1 MAVSGTMLIGQEK
14 LAARLQ
20 VLEKEINHRT
30 AEALRKAGGEIIR
43 VTLPRVPVETTELR
57 GRSFNE
63 GPLQDGD
70 KHVQYVGFEK
80 FSGSNLSGEGIM
92 LSYGKDNPNAIGKAY
107 AVPVHENLEAHH
119 DVGEAKFLE
128 HGVQETESYLLKYLA
143 KEMEL

>member
-1 MAVSGTMLIGQEK
+1 MMLIGQEK

-20 VLEKEINHRT
+20 VLDKEMTQRT

-80 FSGSNLSGEGIM
+80 FVSPGGEM
-92 LSYGKDNPNAIGKAY
+92 LPYGKDNPEAIGKAY
-107 AVPVHENLEAHH
+107 AVPVHENKEAHH
-119 DVGEAKFLE
+119 DVGEAQFLL
-128 HGVQETESYLLKYLA
+128 HGLQETESYLLKHLA